1 MPAPASAFRKIE
13 LLIALLAFPLL
24 TAGCGPK
31 VVWGIPADDLM
42 GRFAKG
48 NYDALAGVDFQ
59 TQDPDQALGISPQ
72 APFYL
77 SFLFDSL
84 NRPEQAKRMLE
95 LAWNRSPQPWRD
107 EAGLSL
113 AQRLL
118 DGQAYPR
125 AGEIARTV
133 IAGMGSADVKARAQR
148 ILVEALYWTKE
159 DQATLDEAARL
170 VNPDPEVLLFRAVSS
185 LRLGRSDAH
194 DLVLKLF
201 IAQKVSPLHGR
212 MYAFLQGSPTYLG
225 IFSDVE
231 RNLILGKEDLLQG
244 SWVPGITLL
253 QAVMSTYPPAR
264 AEDSVLPLD
273 MATAYMASG
282 RTASGAR
289 FLESLIPRMQGQ
301 ALMDSLEQAGRLYR
315 RARDGARAMPLF
327 RLLARTAFTSE
338 QRDRARWY
346 VLDLLLSQARPDL
359 MSQIQSEA
367 AQWGD
372 PTYFTSLLDDTVSS
386 LIQTRSWSALV
397 GLWRALG
404 DRAPPDVGARMAY
417 VLGRAWEAG
426 LFPRSVSLPAE
437 SARELFRQAVQRS
450 PASYYGVLAAS
461 MLDEVPDSAVPADA
475 VQKGQPPALDPLIAG
490 FLPFG
495 LTSQAY
501 ARFAAMKDALSDD
514 SLLEASRAI
523 AQAGDYRNAM
533 YLMVALAGRRR
544 LTVDELRQ
552 LYPQA
557 FQSLIDEQSREAGI
571 PIHVLYGLVREESY
585 FDPDIVSSAGAV
597 GLAQLM
603 PATAA
608 PVAASLH
615 IDKPDLTDP
624 ATNLAIGARHLR
636 ALIGN
641 AGSIPKALLSYNA
654 GLARLR
660 QWERAGGKL
669 PLDLFVETVP
679 IIETRGYVR
688 KILVSSVMYALLYHD
703 ADPRQAALSFFE
715 LTPDVTSAT
724 PTPAAGAVMPR

>member
-1 MPAPASAFRKIE
+1 MPWP
-13 LLIALLAFPLL
+13 
-24 TAGCGPK
+24 
-31 VVWGIPADDLM
+31 
-42 GRFAKG
+42 
-48 NYDALAGVDFQ
+48 GVDFQ
-59 TQDPDQALGISPQ
+59 TQDPEQALEISPQ

-77 SFLFDSL
+77 SFIFDSL
-84 NRPEQAKRMLE
+84 NHPDQAKRMLE
-95 LAWNRSPQPWRD
+95 LAWNRSPEPWRD
-107 EAGLSL
+107 EAGLIL

-118 DGQAYPR
+118 DGQTYAK
-125 AGEIARTV
+125 AAEIARSL

-148 ILVEALYWTKE
+148 ILVEALYWTK
-159 DQATLDEAARL
+159 DDHATLDEAARL

-185 LRLGRSDAH
+185 LRLGLPDAH
-194 DLVLKLF
+194 DLVIKLF
-201 IAQKVSPLHGR
+201 ITQKVSSLHGR

-225 IFSDVE
+225 LFSDVE
-231 RNLILGKEDLLQG
+231 RSLIMAKEDLLQG
-244 SWVPGITLL
+244 AWAQGIPAL
-253 QAVMSTYPPAR
+253 QSVMSTYPPAR

-273 MATAYMASG
+273 AATAYLASG
-282 RTASGAR
+282 RAASGAR
-289 FLESLIPRMQGQ
+289 FLESLVPRMQGQ

-315 RARDGARAMPLF
+315 RARDGAKAMPLF
-327 RLLARTAFTSE
+327 RLVARTAFTPE

-359 MSQIQSEA
+359 MSQIQTES
-367 AQWGD
+367 AQWND
-372 PTYFTSLLDDTVSS
+372 PTYFTGLLDDTVSE
-386 LIQTRSWSALV
+386 LVQTRSWSALV

-404 DRAPPDVGARMAY
+404 DHAPPDVGARMAY
-417 VLGRAWEAG
+417 VLGRAWESG
-426 LFPRSVSLPAE
+426 LFPRTVSLPAE
-437 SARELFRQAVQRS
+437 SARELFRQAVQKS
-450 PASYYGVLAAS
+450 PASYYGLLAAS
-461 MLDEVPDSAVPADA
+461 MLDQVPDSTVPADA

-501 ARFAAMKDALSDD
+501 ARFSAMKDALSDD

-523 AQAGDYRNAM
+523 AEAGDYRNAM
-533 YLMVALAGRRR
+533 YLMVALAARRR

-557 FQSLIDEQSREAGI
+557 YQSLIDQQSQEAGI

-603 PATAA
+603 PATAG

-615 IDKPDLTDP
+615 IDNADLTDP
-624 ATNLAIGARHLR
+624 TTNLAIGARHLR
-636 ALIGN
+636 ALIMS

-660 QWERAGGKL
+660 QWERAAGKL

-679 IIETRGYVR
+679 IVETRGYVR

-715 LTPDVTSAT
+715 LTPDVVSQA
-724 PTPAAGAVMPR
+724 PAPGAGGIALR